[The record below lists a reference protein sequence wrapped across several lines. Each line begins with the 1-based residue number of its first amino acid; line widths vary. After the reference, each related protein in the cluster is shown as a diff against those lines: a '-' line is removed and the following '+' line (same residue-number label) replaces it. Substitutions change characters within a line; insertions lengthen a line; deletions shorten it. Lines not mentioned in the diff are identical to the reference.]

1 MENKQK
7 RLAKIF
13 PTVNLV
19 IFCSLSFCQKGKN
32 RKTNQTNKDSIQNKR
47 TKLRFKKDHPKT
59 LLALFKNCTATTLP
73 AVLVTF
79 YFAFLSQFKLHTAIS
94 SYTLYAWLYVSL
106 SGIVIYGFLKYFN
119 GI

>member
-1 MENKQK
+1 MGFRAI
-7 RLAKIF
+7 RLRRIA
-13 PTVNLV
+13 VH
-19 IFCSLSFCQKGKN
+19 
-32 RKTNQTNKDSIQNKR
+32 
-47 TKLRFKKDHPKT
+47 KKFM
-59 LLALFKNCTATTLP
+59 LLAFTFSALFLISYIYYHYNHGSTAFLGQGIVRPIYFFILISHLILAAITLP

-79 YFAFLSQFKLHTAIS
+79 YFAFISQFKLHTAIS